1 MFLEI
6 YNAPPDSEVE
16 KELRGDIDDDR
27 ADVDKLVK
35 RAQSGDDEAFSS
47 LVEIFE
53 KFVYNTALR
62 YLSAAAQPT
71 EAADDIAQ
79 NTFIKAWRS
88 LSSFRGECLF
98 STWLFRI
105 VANSARD
112 YIRHKNRHQTV
123 SLTSSEEDDDD
134 NKEWD
139 VPVTSGDT
147 VPESSLE
154 KKELILGVRRAIEQ
168 LPEDQRAV
176 VVMRDIHELP
186 YKTIA
191 DTLGIELGTVKSRLN
206 RGRANLKTILKN
218 GNFI

>member
-16 KELRGDIDDDR
+16 KELRGDIDDR

-105 VANSARD
+105 TANSARD

>member
-1 MFLEI
+1 MFLSILAEE
-6 YNAPPDSEVE
+6 EVC
-16 KELRGDIDDDR
+16 GTIDDR
-27 ADVDKLVK
+27 ADVDELVK
-35 RAQSGDDEAFSS
+35 KAQNGDDEAFSS

-53 KFVYNTALR
+53 KFVFNTAVR
-62 YLSAAAQPT
+62 YLSAAGQTT

-79 NTFIKAWRS
+79 NSFIKAWRS
-88 LSSFRGECLF
+88 LPSFRGECLF

-105 VANSARD
+105 TANSARD

-123 SLTSSEEDDDD
+123 SLTSDGDEDED
-134 NKEWD
+134 KEWD

-147 VPESSLE
+147 VPEDSLE
-154 KKELILGVRRAIEQ
+154 KKELVLGVRAAIEQ

-191 DTLGIELGTVKSRLN
+191 DALGIELGTVKSRLN

>member
-16 KELRGDIDDDR
+16 KELRGDIDDR

-105 VANSARD
+105 AANSARD

-191 DTLGIELGTVKSRLN
+191 DTLGIELGTIKSRLN

>member
-16 KELRGDIDDDR
+16 KELRGDIDDR

-98 STWLFRI
+98 STWLFCI
-105 VANSARD
+105 AANSARD

>member
-16 KELRGDIDDDR
+16 KELRGDIDDR

-105 VANSARD
+105 AANSARD

-168 LPEDQRAV
+168 LPENQRAV

>member
-16 KELRGDIDDDR
+16 KELRGDIDDR

-105 VANSARD
+105 AANSARD

-147 VPESSLE
+147 VPESLLE